1 PCAASRTREEDRA
14 WPESARGPPDRRA
27 DAAPRRAAAD
37 RVGAAP
43 SDREP
48 DRVAAESSEGSQDTD
63 EERMHDAEMRG
74 DPADDQAEITLDGRR
89 DEDRDRPEVDEEI
102 LDAQRSG
109 SQTGSVTRSLS
120 RLKTTRTG
128 IPNCI
133 PPGGQ
138 RPM

>member
-1 PCAASRTREEDRA
+1 
-14 WPESARGPPDRRA
+14 
-27 DAAPRRAAAD
+27 
-37 RVGAAP
+37 
-43 SDREP
+43 
-48 DRVAAESSEGSQDTD
+48 
-63 EERMHDAEMRG
+63 MHEAEMRG

-128 IPNCI
+128 ISNCI
-133 PPGGQ
+133 ASGGQ
-138 RPM
+138 RTM

>member
-1 PCAASRTREEDRA
+1 RAPYRTREEYL
-14 WPESARGPPDRRA
+14 ARSEACREPLDRRA

-63 EERMHDAEMRG
+63 EERMHEAEMRR

-89 DEDRDRPEVDEEI
+89 DQDRDRPG
-102 LDAQRSG
+102 RG
-109 SQTGSVTRSLS
+109 RG
-120 RLKTTRTG
+120 
-128 IPNCI
+128 
-133 PPGGQ
+133 
-138 RPM
+138 